1 MSDAL
6 AQRVRAA
13 AAAGWKTVI
22 LFWALMV
29 ASWIGVLLILHYEPD
44 FVMTLIG
51 SRSMDWDKLQM
62 LYIEYFAVFKMILL
76 VLLIA
81 VVWLSF
87 WGRRLTKQGA

>member
-22 LFWALMV
+22 LFWALM
-29 ASWIGVLLILHYEPD
+29 AAGWIGVLVILHYRPG
-44 FVMTLIG
+44 FVLTLIG
-51 SRSMDWDKLQM
+51 GGKMDWDRLQT
-62 LYIEYFAVFKMILL
+62 LYLEYFAVFKMILL

-81 VVWLSF
+81 VVWLGF
-87 WGRRLTKQGA
+87 WGRKLRKLGG